1 MGIVAEVQKFEG
13 VIKKDAS
20 AAKADLELLF
30 GAQGVDS
37 FLANAEAAGK
47 TALGAIAKGVVALVE
62 ANLPGASGAVK
73 QQAASQSIGSIAKAA
88 GISAGTAIINQAIE
102 TFVPLLGL

>member
-1 MGIVAEVQKFEG
+1 MGIVAEVQKIEG

-37 FLANAEAAGK
+37 FESGRNVG
-47 TALGAIAKGVVALVE
+47 GIA
-62 ANLPGASGAVK
+62 
-73 QQAASQSIGSIAKAA
+73 
-88 GISAGTAIINQAIE
+88 
-102 TFVPLLGL
+102 